1 MGFSVSATM
10 AIFLAAFLI
19 LFSILYASV
28 TDAFDK
34 VTVSL
39 DERYDDMSE
48 RSQTQISIIDVN
60 YYRDTNDLEV
70 LVQNTGSIALEIS
83 ESNLL
88 VSGLF
93 MSSFITDI
101 EGKTTDIWLPLE
113 VLTITVND
121 PLIDFDSDVGL
132 RNLVANDAQLSSP
145 TSLSVGEC
153 AYVLDGNSIDV
164 FTLTGT
170 FSFTITD
177 SAHMVAPSDIKVFG
191 EYLYVLDEASHI
203 DRFDTDG
210 NWVDVFVSDATN
222 ASTPVSFAIDSDY
235 IYMIDNFDHIDRFN
249 ISTGVFVDQ
258 LIANGGTMTS
268 PIDITV
274 GAYIFVLDNSSGSNH
289 IDRYGLDGSEGA
301 QIIGS
306 GMLSSTT
313 DISVSAGGLDERS
326 LFITNNSDEILVA
339 YENGTMRGT
348 IDEGLSDSV
357 WGVDATGKIFVSDSV
372 NGLVI
377 ERLGTSVKVVVE
389 NGISDI
395 IML

>member
-19 LFSILYASV
+19 LFSILYVSV

-70 LVQNTGSIALEIS
+70 MVQNTGSIALEIS

-88 VSGLF
+88 VSGLL
-93 MSSFITDI
+93 MSSFIAEI

-164 FTLTGT
+164 FTLMGT
-170 FSFTITD
+170 FGFTITD
-177 SAHMVAPSDIKVFG
+177 AAHMVAPSDVKVFG

-203 DRFDTDG
+203 DRYDTNG

-222 ASTPVSFAIDSDY
+222 APSPVSFAIDSDY

-249 ISTGVFVDQ
+249 KSTGVFVDQ
-258 LIANGGTMTS
+258 LIANGGTMTG

-313 DISVSAGGLDERS
+313 DISASAGALDERS
-326 LFITNNSDEILVA
+326 LFIANNSDEILVV

-348 IDEGLSDSV
+348 IDDGLSDSV

>member
-1 MGFSVSATM
+1 
-10 AIFLAAFLI
+10 
-19 LFSILYASV
+19 
-28 TDAFDK
+28 
-34 VTVSL
+34 
-39 DERYDDMSE
+39 MSE

-70 LVQNTGSIALEIS
+70 MVQNTGSIALEIS

-93 MSSFITDI
+93 MSSFIAEI

-177 SAHMVAPSDIKVFG
+177 ATHMVAPSDVKVFG
-191 EYLYVLDEASHI
+191 EYLYVLDETSHI

-210 NWVDVFVSDATN
+210 NWVDVFV
-222 ASTPVSFAIDSDY
+222 
-235 IYMIDNFDHIDRFN
+235 
-249 ISTGVFVDQ
+249 
-258 LIANGGTMTS
+258 
-268 PIDITV
+268 
-274 GAYIFVLDNSSGSNH
+274 
-289 IDRYGLDGSEGA
+289 
-301 QIIGS
+301 
-306 GMLSSTT
+306 
-313 DISVSAGGLDERS
+313 
-326 LFITNNSDEILVA
+326 
-339 YENGTMRGT
+339 
-348 IDEGLSDSV
+348 
-357 WGVDATGKIFVSDSV
+357 
-372 NGLVI
+372 
-377 ERLGTSVKVVVE
+377 
-389 NGISDI
+389 
-395 IML
+395 

>member
-1 MGFSVSATM
+1 
-10 AIFLAAFLI
+10 
-19 LFSILYASV
+19 
-28 TDAFDK
+28 
-34 VTVSL
+34 
-39 DERYDDMSE
+39 MSE

>member
-19 LFSILYASV
+19 LFSILYVSV

-88 VSGLF
+88 VSGLL
-93 MSSFITDI
+93 MSSFIAEI

-177 SAHMVAPSDIKVFG
+177 ATHMVAPSDVKVFG
-191 EYLYVLDEASHI
+191 EYLYVLDETSHI

-222 ASTPVSFAIDSDY
+222 APSPVSFAIDSDY
-235 IYMIDNFDHIDRFN
+235 IYMIDNFGHIDRFN

-258 LIANGGTMTS
+258 LIANGGTMTG

-306 GMLSSTT
+306 DMLSSTT
-313 DISVSAGGLDERS
+313 DISASAGALDERS
-326 LFITNNSDEILVA
+326 LFIANNSDEILVV

>member
-10 AIFLAAFLI
+10 AIFFAAFLI

-93 MSSFITDI
+93 MSSFIAEI

-132 RNLVANDAQLSSP
+132 RNFAANDAQLFSP

-153 AYVLDGNSIDV
+153 AYVLDGSSIDV

-177 SAHMVAPSDIKVFG
+177 ATHMVAPSDVKVFG

-222 ASTPVSFAIDSDY
+222 ASSPVSFAIDSNY
-235 IYMIDNFDHIDRFN
+235 IYIIDNFDHIDRFN

-258 LIANGGTMTS
+258 LIANGGTMTG
-268 PIDITV
+268 PMDITV
-274 GAYIFVLDNSSGSNH
+274 GAYIFVLDNSSGSSH
-289 IDRYGLDGSEGA
+289 IDRYGLDGSGGM

-306 GMLSSTT
+306 NMLSSTT
-313 DISVSAGGLDERS
+313 DISASAETLDERS
-326 LFITNNSDEILVA
+326 LFIANNSKEILVF

-357 WGVDATGKIFVSDSV
+357 WGVDATGKVFVSDSV

>member
-93 MSSFITDI
+93 MSSFIAEI

-177 SAHMVAPSDIKVFG
+177 ATHMVAPSDVKVFG
-191 EYLYVLDEASHI
+191 EYLYVLDETSHI

-222 ASTPVSFAIDSDY
+222 APSPVSFAIDSDY

-258 LIANGGTMTS
+258 LIANGGTMTD

-289 IDRYGLDGSEGA
+289 IDRYGLNGSEGA

-306 GMLSSTT
+306 DMLSSTT
-313 DISVSAGGLDERS
+313 DISASAGALDERS
-326 LFITNNSDEILVA
+326 LFIANNSDEILVV